1 MSAGE
6 NERPIRL
13 RGSALIRDPML
24 NKGTAFTAR
33 ERTEFGLHGLLPSEQ
48 NTIDIQAQRIYQSLQ
63 KKHTPLE
70 KYVGLTALQ
79 DRNEQLFYK
88 VLCDHLEEFMPIIY
102 TPTVGLASQNFS
114 QVFRRGRGL
123 WITPEFRGMMK
134 EVMSAAVG
142 DRDIRLIVATDNE
155 SILGIGDQGAG
166 GMAIS
171 VGKLA
176 LYSAGAGI
184 HPDQTLPISL
194 DVGTNN
200 QKLLEDELYVG
211 WRQPR
216 LRGEDYV
223 AFIEEFVNA
232 IQKLFP
238 RALIQWEDFR
248 KENALA
254 IMERYRRRV
263 PSFNDDI
270 QGTGAV
276 ALAGLLSAT
285 RVTGSSFPDQRIVV
299 FGAGAAGLGIARQLR
314 AALADEGLSEE
325 RIARSLA
332 VLDSGGLLVDD
343 RKFRDAYKQQLAWPR
358 EYVEEIGLSDLSA
371 RHLGAVVQHYQPTVL
386 IGSSGQAGAFDEN
399 IVRAMAEYCDRPVI
413 MPFSNPTD
421 HAEAVPGDILRWT
434 QGRALIATGSPFEP
448 VTFDGRR
455 VQIGQGNNVFI
466 FPGLGLGTLLSG
478 ATEITD
484 GMIVAAARALA
495 DAVRDKELA
504 TGLLFPSVSRLREVT
519 AQVTSAVIKR
529 ADVDGVSTTTTI
541 EPTEA
546 LIKKS
551 MWNPCY
557 RDYVAA

>member
-142 DRDIRLIVATDNE
+142 DRDIRLLVATDNE

>member
-1 MSAGE
+1 
-6 NERPIRL
+6 
-13 RGSALIRDPML
+13 
-24 NKGTAFTAR
+24 
-33 ERTEFGLHGLLPSEQ
+33 
-48 NTIDIQAQRIYQSLQ
+48 
-63 KKHTPLE
+63 
-70 KYVGLTALQ
+70 
-79 DRNEQLFYK
+79 
-88 VLCDHLEEFMPIIY
+88 
-102 TPTVGLASQNFS
+102 
-114 QVFRRGRGL
+114 
-123 WITPEFRGMMK
+123 
-134 EVMSAAVG
+134 
-142 DRDIRLIVATDNE
+142 
-155 SILGIGDQGAG
+155 
-166 GMAIS
+166 
-171 VGKLA
+171 
-176 LYSAGAGI
+176 
-184 HPDQTLPISL
+184 
-194 DVGTNN
+194 
-200 QKLLEDELYVG
+200 VG